1 MLLSQVLD
9 DLAVDLN
16 DAEEGHAFQT
26 WTRGQ
31 LLAYLNE
38 ALCNAFSLNP
48 SLFTTTVVIQLQAG
62 GDQQPCDCTILH
74 NIIGQT
80 DAQGNMLDGYLP
92 RRSNAATYAWS
103 KPGCPATSGGPFRL
117 TGYNF
122 DPLENGGFSVT
133 PPVPPGAKV
142 YVKARCATIPDA
154 FTSADLDAPCCGSSE
169 SAMDCRMITA
179 AKQWVLFRAHMV
191 DEQSLSSLNTA
202 MIHLKLYFQ
211 LLNVQFSRQLGAQ
224 IGALSSPAAAS
235 LIPAVSSAKVSV

>member
-38 ALCNAFSLNP
+38 ALCNAFTLNP
-48 SLFTTTVVIQLQAG
+48 SLFSETIVIQLQAG
-62 GDQQPCDCTILH
+62 SDQQPCDCTILH
-74 NIIGQT
+74 CIIGQT
-80 DAQGNMLDGYLP
+80 DAQGTLLGGYLP

-103 KPGCPATSGGPFRL
+103 KPGCPAPAGGPFRL

-133 PPVPPGAKV
+133 PPVPPGVKV
-142 YVKARCATIPDA
+142 YVKARCSTLPEA
-154 FTSADLDAPCCGSSE
+154 FTSADLDTECCSGRGGSDT
-169 SAMDCRMITA
+169 DCRMVTA
-179 AKQWVLFRAHMV
+179 ARQWVLFRAHMV
-191 DEQSLSSLNTA
+191 DEQSLSSVNTA

-211 LLNVQFSRQLGAQ
+211 LLNVQFSRQLAQQ
-224 IGALSSPAAAS
+224 IGALSSPSAAAALS
-235 LIPAVSSAKVSV
+235 TARVTI